1 MRREFWICAMVLAR
15 RTSPYY
21 KRLLKLHCFISFV
34 CARASLDMSAG
45 IPRLFRTYR
54 SPESNTY
61 NCMIWEAARATSAAP
76 TFFERIDISG
86 PGHPKQS
93 YVDGGLGLNNPTM
106 QMLDEASLIFP
117 DRHVT
122 CIISIGC
129 GKAETIS
136 IPKPSFL
143 QQLLPTELIKA
154 TLAIATDCEAIE
166 QDVAKRFR
174 SILEFYYRFNV
185 EQGMQSIGLAKFDM
199 MENVVAHTEQYIRME
214 SVTKQLNNAVSILR
228 GRKAIVSASQISTDI
243 ADLR

>member
-1 MRREFWICAMVLAR
+1 MRREFWICAMMLAR
-15 RTSPYY
+15 RTSSYY
-21 KRLLKLHCFISFV
+21 KRLLKSHCSISFV
-34 CARASLDMSAG
+34 CARAALNMSAG
-45 IPRLFRTYR
+45 IPRLFRTYQ
-54 SPESNTY
+54 SPESNTH

-76 TFFERIDISG
+76 TFFQRISISG
-86 PGHPKQS
+86 PGHPEQS

-106 QMLDEASLIFP
+106 QMLDEVSLIFP
-117 DRHVT
+117 DRHVA

-136 IPKPSFL
+136 IPKPRFF
-143 QQLLPTELIKA
+143 QRLLPTELIKA
-154 TLAIATDCEAIE
+154 TVAIATDCEAIE

-174 SILEFYYRFNV
+174 DISDLYYRFNV